1 MAAGAPGLW
10 SRPAA
15 RHLRAVD
22 DDRLSSLL
30 LRRRRR
36 CRRPA
41 LPPALAPLPRVEHR
55 RYLYAAVPPP
65 HAGGGR
71 AGGGTDQRGRSRRR
85 VGRPEHAEAGILDG
99 RARRTARRGG
109 TDWRRRRL
117 RLSRRPEA
125 AAAALDAAVRAGM
138 AVPPRHRAATAVEA
152 ISDEQSGVRLA
163 GDPGA
168 LACSSPA
175 AGTQRPRSR
184 PAACAGGAPRQVMS
198 RSAAAG
204 GVELRDAGTPLL
216 PAFGG
221 SALLAAAVAVL
232 VFLGYAAIA
241 DLRVALA
248 CLGAGVLAAWGLAAF
263 HRPRMAM
270 VVSFSLL
277 LVAGTKFRTF
287 GDLARVLPRAKR
299 RHGVRAQ
306 WSPRLVG

>member
-99 RARRTARRGG
+99 RARRTARRAG

-125 AAAALDAAVRAGM
+125 AGAALDAAVRAGM

-198 RSAAAG
+198 RSALPEASSSAMRALRCCPHSGAAPCSRPLSPCWSSWDTRRSPTCEWHWRAWAPESWLRGPG
-204 GVELRDAGTPLL
+204 GV
-216 PAFGG
+216 
-221 SALLAAAVAVL
+221 S
-232 VFLGYAAIA
+232 
-241 DLRVALA
+241 
-248 CLGAGVLAAWGLAAF
+248 
-263 HRPRMAM
+263 
-270 VVSFSLL
+270 
-277 LVAGTKFRTF
+277 
-287 GDLARVLPRAKR
+287 
-299 RHGVRAQ
+299 
-306 WSPRLVG
+306 